1 MAIQKDSTEPS
12 ADDEPAPAA
21 PPDVEAEEAAAKQ
34 ALEKALGRGDE
45 ARDLPRDVGETDT
58 PTQLG
63 YKRFVYAAYF
73 GGAIGVAFLGS
84 KIGSLVW
91 YRLSQWKPGWG
102 LGEPKDEIIMS
113 ISAALGGAL
122 AVYYWRK
129 KTARTYIEEVAQELS
144 NVTWPSRKEVI
155 NSTGVVVFTT
165 LFATAF
171 FALMDQF
178 WRFVTDKIYSF

>member
-1 MAIQKDSTEPS
+1 MSRTRTIIAKSLAGAAIAALST
-12 ADDEPAPAA
+12 AA
-21 PPDVEAEEAAAKQ
+21 FGQ
-34 ALEKALGRGDE
+34 T
-45 ARDLPRDVGETDT
+45 TDQT
-58 PTQLG
+58 DAPTQLG

-84 KIGSLVW
+84 KIGNLIW
-91 YRLSQWKPGWG
+91 YRLSQWKPAWG
-102 LGEPKDEIIMS
+102 LGEPNDEMIMVV
-113 ISAALGGAL
+113 SAALGAGL
-122 AVYYWRK
+122 AVFYWRK
-129 KTARTYIEEVAQELS
+129 KSARTYIEEVAQELS

-178 WRFVTDKIYSF
+178 WRYVTDKIYSF